1 MFLTVLGPGY
11 KNASVQFRNIDH
23 GLLEQPKDEIIWKRA
38 QGTSWFCCLWL
49 LQQDVTVAVTAFHS
63 ATEEEVKR
71 EARVMSNLKHPSFP
85 LLQRIVKALSFSH
98 IIL

>member
-1 MFLTVLGPGY
+1 MGRSTTI
-11 KNASVQFRNIDH
+11 KKDKE
-23 GLLEQPKDEIIWKRA
+23 LEICDRHCF
-38 QGTSWFCCLWL
+38 GFTYTT
-49 LQQDVTVAVTAFHS
+49 TVAVTTFHS

-71 EARVMSNLKHPSFP
+71 EARVISNLKHPSFP

>member
-11 KNASVQFRNIDH
+11 KNASVQFRNIDR
-23 GLLEQPKDEIIWKRA
+23 GLLEQPKNESDKEHKVNL
-38 QGTSWFCCLWL
+38 GSVLFGCCSKMH
-49 LQQDVTVAVTAFHS
+49 VTVAVRAFQS
-63 ATEEEVKR
+63 ATEEEVNRK
-71 EARVMSNLKHPSFP
+71 ARVKSNLKHPSFP